1 MVFAVGVLDMK
12 VSDNFREDVEY
23 RRMHRVFQMVSE
35 LHKLGY
41 QGLRIHTQF
50 YMSRRIWITPA
61 ILVNNDDVRQT
72 QSHFSFSG
80 AGAGNNFIVLT
91 NDGATNEG
99 RYFLWSDAQ
108 GCNARQ
114 LANKFL
120 ERFPQVSD
128 VSLMDDLAYAGWL
141 SRLIGEMEQGWYP
154 VWISGLGFIRL
165 KPTCDETRALE
176 QRLTRDAI
184 TQSEIDTLNNSD
196 NFVGYSRPLEI
207 YTHAGG
213 ELLGPGVQM
222 RYLSSNGEG
231 DDQQQAEGVYLTFP
245 LPPPVNIDNS
255 MLTGLLAKILGQVT
269 LPE

>member
-1 MVFAVGVLDMK
+1 MK

-50 YMSRRIWITPA
+50 YMSRRIWIAPA
-61 ILVNNDDVRQT
+61 ILVDNADASSS
-72 QSHFSFSG
+72 QSLSFSG
-80 AGAGNNFIVLT
+80 AGKEFIIMT
-91 NDGATNEG
+91 NDNATNEG
-99 RYFLWSDAQ
+99 RYFLWPDAQ

-154 VWISGLGFIRL
+154 VWIYGLGFIRL

-184 TQSEIDTLNNSD
+184 TQSEIDTLNNPD
-196 NFVGYSRPLEI
+196 NFVGYSRPLEL
-207 YTHAGG
+207 YDSFTDG
-213 ELLGPGVQM
+213 LLGPGVQM
-222 RYLSSNGEG
+222 RYLCSNGEG
-231 DDQQQAEGVYLTFP
+231 DSQQAAEGVYLTFP
-245 LPPPVNIDNS
+245 LPPPVNIDNN
-255 MLTGLLAKILGQVT
+255 MLTGLLAKILSWSTVR
-269 LPE
+269 